1 MNRKS
6 VAASCSLFDGVN
18 HQFRLVDVKR
28 VRESIYSGFCMP
40 PVGVYVYE
48 SAIFSTSSLTLS
60 YLLLMVRQRT
70 PEIGW
75 NFERTKDLWYD
86 KINKHLIYYGFWC
99 RLGSP
104 AAWLL
109 GSWKADSANICKVF
123 TISMNAIFLVR
134 CLDGSCFLSRFPHRP
149 ESASGIKRVQHTFRG
164 TLMHK
169 SADSVAIQQ

>member
-70 PEIGW
+70 PEIG
-75 NFERTKDLWYD
+75 
-86 KINKHLIYYGFWC
+86 
-99 RLGSP
+99 
-104 AAWLL
+104 
-109 GSWKADSANICKVF
+109 
-123 TISMNAIFLVR
+123 
-134 CLDGSCFLSRFPHRP
+134 
-149 ESASGIKRVQHTFRG
+149 
-164 TLMHK
+164 
-169 SADSVAIQQ
+169 